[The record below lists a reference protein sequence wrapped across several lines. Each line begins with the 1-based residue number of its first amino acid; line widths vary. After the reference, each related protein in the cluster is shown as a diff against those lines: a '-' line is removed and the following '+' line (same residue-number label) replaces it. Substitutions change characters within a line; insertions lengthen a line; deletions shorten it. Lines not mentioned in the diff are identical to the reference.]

1 MFLLCVGCVSL
12 SMKHAPI
19 LYRSCLSLNE
29 VDHRSTWDIFG
40 ISLPIC
46 WETKRNDR
54 LKSILQVDTS
64 VPSLIYVFRM
74 HLCTHKLDDHRSIWA
89 SEKNSLSTSWP
100 AGLTVII
107 YMSRICI
114 SFMSIRYPLDLI
126 AYITR
131 SVILVQEVLATNSV
145 PAKPIKVATQD
156 GGVTACCLPCCQVS
170 FGSILIASH
179 YEFATGCT
187 LQGARGKNTWEEQW
201 GAVATVWCASGHTSV
216 AVSRNL

>member
-1 MFLLCVGCVSL
+1 MFLLRVGCVSL

-29 VDHRSTWDIFG
+29 VDHRSTWDMFG

-74 HLCTHKLDDHRSIWA
+74 HLCTHKLDDQGSIWA

-100 AGLTVII
+100 AGLTVIHLHES
-107 YMSRICI
+107 YLY
-114 SFMSIRYPLDLI
+114 FLH
-126 AYITR
+126 
-131 SVILVQEVLATNSV
+131 VN
-145 PAKPIKVATQD
+145 
-156 GGVTACCLPCCQVS
+156 QVS
-170 FGSILIASH
+170 SWSDRVHNEVGDSCARSASH
-179 YEFATGCT
+179 KLCVCKANKGRHAGRWRDSVLSPMLWSVLWIHFDRLSLRVRYRLHPSGCE
-187 LQGARGKNTWEEQW
+187 GK
-201 GAVATVWCASGHTSV
+201 
-216 AVSRNL
+216 